1 MSNHKRNTV
10 LEIPDGQYGLDNQ
23 LRWKELQS
31 LNSNHDIIRKK
42 TRALLILQT
51 LRFYAEP

>member
-1 MSNHKRNTV
+1 MSNHKRNAV

-42 TRALLILQT
+42 TRALLIL
-51 LRFYAEP
+51 